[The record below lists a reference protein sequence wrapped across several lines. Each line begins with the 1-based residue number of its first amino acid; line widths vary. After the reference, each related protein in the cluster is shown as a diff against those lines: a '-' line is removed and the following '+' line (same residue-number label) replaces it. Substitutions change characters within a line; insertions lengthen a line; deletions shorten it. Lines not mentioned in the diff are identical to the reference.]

1 MQTLAFLWFE
11 LQAARRRLRETFA
24 EDQVPAAGANSSTD
38 APSSVGPLEQE
49 INEWAEW
56 NQDGAQRDKTLL
68 KVIMKKPKRTQSI
81 APYTLDAGSRFDPE
95 GAGFIFLIQT
105 AVCLA
110 ISAVVP
116 RVGSSLFDKF
126 PPATQAGPETNVSI
140 IQREK
145 AGAVQTIAQGMVS
158 VVHPEKSG
166 ASTLQLPG
174 QLSAYTDA
182 PIYAQTSGYLKTWFF
197 DIGAKVKANDILG
210 EIDTPEV
217 DQALAQA
224 KAQLQVD
231 QSALQLAQVTY
242 RRYQLLFNQKVLDAQ
257 TRDNAD
263 DTYREDQARVAAD
276 RANIDRLNALEG
288 FKLLRAPFDG
298 IVTARDID
306 VGAYVANGSGDELF
320 RVARTSPLR
329 IYVNVPQVD
338 AQLIKIGMEAD
349 LSLPQFP
356 NRTFRAHVTN
366 TAEVVDPSS
375 RSLLTQ
381 LQIPNES
388 GELLPG
394 AYSEITFKFTDDS
407 RFLTIPE
414 NSLLFRREGPAVGVV
429 HPDGKVELRNITINR
444 DFGDK
449 LEVSEGLSTS
459 DQVILNPSDSLTDGM
474 SVRITEPGSLQPSS
488 TSGTTTAERTKTGGY

>member
-1 MQTLAFLWFE
+1 MQSLAFLWFQ
-11 LQAARRRLRETFA
+11 LQMAEQSLRDKNFA
-24 EDQVPAAGANSSTD
+24 PAEVPAKTVSTGIGTPRRAN
-38 APSSVGPLEQE
+38 
-49 INEWAEW
+49 
-56 NQDGAQRDKTLL
+56 R
-68 KVIMKKPKRTQSI
+68 KKYSHFAR
-81 APYTLDAGSRFDPE
+81 
-95 GAGFIFLIQT
+95 T
-105 AVCLA
+105 AVCIA
-110 ISAVVP
+110 IAAV
-116 RVGSSLFDKF
+116 GLQATFSLFENVL
-126 PPATQAGPETNVSI
+126 PATQAMPKTSVSSAQPEKT
-140 IQREK
+140 
-145 AGAVQTIAQGMVS
+145 GAVDTVADATVG
-158 VVHPEKSG
+158 VVQPEKPG
-166 ASTLQLPG
+166 LTTLEVPG

-182 PIYAQTSGYLKTWFF
+182 PIYAQTSGYLKSWYF

-231 QSALQLAQVTY
+231 QSALALAQVTY
-242 RRYQLLFNQKVLDAQ
+242 RRYQLLFVQAVLDAQ
-257 TRDNAD
+257 TRDTAAD
-263 DTYREDQARVAAD
+263 TDREDQAKVAAD
-276 RANIDRLNALEG
+276 KANIDRLNALEA

-306 VGAYVANGSGDELF
+306 VGAYVANGSGHELF

-329 IYVNVPQVD
+329 IYVNVPQRD
-338 AQLIKIGMEAD
+338 AQLVKIGMEAD

-366 TAEVVDPSS
+366 TAEVVDPTS
-375 RSLLTQ
+375 RSLLTE

-394 AYSEITFKFTDDS
+394 AYAEITFKFRDDS

-414 NSLLFRREGPAVGVV
+414 NTLLFRREGPAVGVV
-429 HPDGKVELRNITINR
+429 GPDGKVELRKITIDR
-444 DFGDK
+444 DLGDK

-474 SVRITEPGSLQPSS
+474 SVRITEPGSLQASS
-488 TSGTTTAERTKTGGY
+488 T

>member
-1 MQTLAFLWFE
+1 MQSLAFLWFQ
-11 LQAARRRLRETFA
+11 LQLAKQYLREKNFA
-24 EDQVPAAGANSSTD
+24 SAQEPAKTEPTGIGTPCRANRKQYSHFVKTAACIAPAA
-38 APSSVGPLEQE
+38 VGLQ
-49 INEWAEW
+49 
-56 NQDGAQRDKTLL
+56 
-68 KVIMKKPKRTQSI
+68 VM
-81 APYTLDAGSRFDPE
+81 F
-95 GAGFIFLIQT
+95 
-105 AVCLA
+105 
-110 ISAVVP
+110 
-116 RVGSSLFDKF
+116 SLFENF
-126 PPATQAGPETNVSI
+126 LPAAQAMPSFSFV
-140 IQREK
+140 QPEK
-145 AGAVQTIAQGMVS
+145 AGAVDTVADTTVS
-158 VVHPEKSG
+158 VVHPEESD

-182 PIYAQTSGYLKTWFF
+182 PIYAQTSGYLKSWYF

-231 QSALQLAQVTY
+231 QSALALAQVTY
-242 RRYQLLFNQKVLDAQ
+242 RRYQLLFVQAVLDAQ
-257 TRDNAD
+257 TRDTAA
-263 DTYREDQARVAAD
+263 DTYQEDQAKVAAD
-276 RANIDRLNALEG
+276 RANIDRLNALEA

-306 VGAYVANGSGDELF
+306 LGAYVANGSGHELF

-329 IYVNVPQVD
+329 IYVNVPQRD
-338 AQLIKIGMEAD
+338 AQLVKIGMEAE

-366 TAEVVDPSS
+366 TAEVVDPTS
-375 RSLLTQ
+375 RSLLTE

-394 AYSEITFKFTDDS
+394 AYAEVTFKFKDDS

-414 NSLLFRREGPAVGVV
+414 NTLLFRREGPAVGVV
-429 HPDGKVELRNITINR
+429 GPDGKVELRKITIDC

-474 SVRITEPGSLQPSS
+474 SVRISEPGSLQASS
-488 TSGTTTAERTKTGGY
+488 G